1 MQTAPPQRQS
11 RASFCER
18 AFEAF
23 CPLVTPVPRDA
34 IDQETLA
41 PTRFQRRVRWDRVA
55 YALLTVGLLLFG
67 LVRAFRRDLLD
78 FEETFRPS
86 AAVAVPVPDSD
97 QEYWALRR
105 ELFRVL
111 RAEPGWCGVAGP
123 NVRVFRRAAV
133 LYLRGLA
140 HEVLNPSWRAVPDA
154 PLAPLALE
162 RSEMCHDPNVTWA
175 RARVSRIYA
184 SFDTSHNAHV
194 AEFLLEGSE
203 AQCFQHFTEVFDGA
217 WPCHGSDH
225 PLDVLL
231 VPRLPPAWS

>member
-1 MQTAPPQRQS
+1 MD
-11 RASFCER
+11 
-18 AFEAF
+18 
-23 CPLVTPVPRDA
+23 LPVPRDA

-41 PTRFQRRVRWDRVA
+41 PTRFQRRVRWGRLVG
-55 YALLTVGLLLFG
+55 ALLVVGLVLAS

-86 AAVAVPVPDSD
+86 AAVAVPVPDHD
-97 QEYWALRR
+97 VGYWALRR
-105 ELFRVL
+105 DLFHVL

-140 HEVLNPSWRAVPDA
+140 HEVLNPSWRALPDA
-154 PLAPLALE
+154 PLAPLSLE
-162 RSEMCHDPNVTWA
+162 RSEMCHDPNVTWT
-175 RARVSRIYA
+175 RERPSRIYA
-184 SFDTSHNAHV
+184 SFDTSHNVHV
-194 AEFLLEGSE
+194 TDFLLEGGE